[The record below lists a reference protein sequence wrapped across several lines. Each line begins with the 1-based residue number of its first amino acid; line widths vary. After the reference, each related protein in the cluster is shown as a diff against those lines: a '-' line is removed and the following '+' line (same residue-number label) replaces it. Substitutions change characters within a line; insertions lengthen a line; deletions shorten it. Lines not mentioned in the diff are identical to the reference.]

1 MEAFKQN
8 LNKIANR
15 AEFSNATKALI
26 REIEQNLPRSNMET
40 KNIYVTDGIKTLKE
54 LRGNLKY
61 ALNPILNRDIRNTQT
76 GIIARISSTGLNKI
90 SSSKALS
97 KSLANGFTKEEHFKV
112 ATDVKRLFE
121 NAIPKESY
129 KDKNN
134 SPDIK
139 AIHRYLTLLKINGK
153 EATAKITLKE
163 SIEQGHRI
171 YSLELEELSPLPS
184 KPQHTYEDQ

>member
-1 MEAFKQN
+1 KSHSIEAFKQN

-15 AEFSNATKALI
+15 VEFSNATKALL
-26 REIEQNLPRSNMET
+26 REIEGALPKNMEE
-40 KNIYVTDGIKTLKE
+40 KNIYVTEGTRTLKE
-54 LRGNLKY
+54 LRENLKH
-61 ALNPILNRDIRNTQT
+61 ALNPILNQDIKNAQT

-112 ATDVKRLFE
+112 AMDIKRLFE
-121 NAIPKESY
+121 NAILKERY

-139 AIHRYLTLLKINGK
+139 ATHRYLTLLKINDK

-171 YSLELEELSPLPS
+171 YSLELEELTPLPL
-184 KPQHTYEDQ
+184 KPPAHL